1 MRLAWQW
8 IRLEK
13 ELPDDWS
20 EVRLVLTVGEK
31 DAARAAGLLGGV
43 NPLRRGDTIRL
54 FVTRRGPG
62 SEAEAIRRALVRLDR
77 AHIEGKLE
85 LADVTGQEQA
95 APAGASAAA
104 SRKPLAPQWDEGT
117 SGLPPDWSDLHAEV
131 LLRSSDQLERGA
143 LLMAPVN
150 PTRPGAALAL
160 QFRVARRFGYGVSP
174 TMARRCFE
182 RLDAENIPGELRIL
196 SVLSDVDAV
205 GTQGPVFRVG
215 GRAV

>member
-95 APAGASAAA
+95 APAAA
-104 SRKPLAPQWDEGT
+104 SRKPLAPQWEDAT
-117 SGLPPDWSDLHAEV
+117 AGLPPDWSDLHAEV

>member
-13 ELPDDWS
+13 ELSDDWS
-20 EVRLVLTVGEK
+20 EARLVLTVSDK

-62 SEAEAIRRALVRLDR
+62 AEAEAIRRALVRLDR
-77 AHIEGKLE
+77 AHIEGRLE
-85 LADVTGQEQA
+85 LADVTGQDEG
-95 APAGASAAA
+95 APAAAG
-104 SRKPLAPQWDEGT
+104 SPRKPLTPQWDDAT
-117 SGLPPDWSDLHAEV
+117 AGLPPDWSDLHAEV
-131 LLRSSDQLERGA
+131 VLRSSDQLERAA
-143 LLMAPVN
+143 LLIAPVN
-150 PTRPGAALAL
+150 PTRPGPELAL
-160 QFRVARRFGYGVSP
+160 RFRAARRFGYGVSP

-196 SVLSDVDAV
+196 SVLSDVDSV